1 MNPWDIVVGACVA
14 LVIGLAVFYMIR
26 NKRKGSS
33 CCGGGCDGACGG
45 VCGGGCGGCTACNR
59 GCDKPKE

>member
-26 NKRKGSS
+26 NKRKGNSG
-33 CCGGGCDGACGG
+33 CGGGCDGA
-45 VCGGGCGGCTACNR
+45 CGGCTACNR